1 MVKRCRI
8 KPSCA
13 ISITRKDNILKTIIE
28 LSHQEVKAVLLNG
41 ALKAFVNN
49 IQPSDS
55 TAVIN
60 TQSNAQAQ
68 AQAQASTP
76 TQETAQAPAQAP
88 VETADSPQPTT
99 PAPAQT
105 PAQAPTQEVAYTL
118 EKLQLAAAKLAREG
132 KREELAAIIKA
143 MGFTTI
149 MDLKP
154 EHYNAFAA
162 KLREIGGVL

>member
-1 MVKRCRI
+1 M
-8 KPSCA
+8 
-13 ISITRKDNILKTIIE
+13 KTIIE
-28 LSHQEVKAVLLNG
+28 LSHQEVKSLLLNG
-41 ALKAFVNN
+41 ALKAFVDN

-55 TAVIN
+55 TAVIG
-60 TQSNAQAQ
+60 TQNSVQAQ
-68 AQAQASTP
+68 TSTP
-76 TQETAQAPAQAP
+76 AQVPAQ
-88 VETADSPQPTT
+88 V
-99 PAPAQT
+99 

-149 MDLKP
+149 MDLRP

>member
-1 MVKRCRI
+1 MAKVRRI
-8 KPSCA
+8 EISCA
-13 ISITRKDNILKTIIE
+13 LSITRKDNILKTIIE
-28 LSHQEVKAVLLNG
+28 LSHQEVKSVLLNG
-41 ALKAFVNN
+41 ALKAFVDN

-55 TAVIN
+55 TAVIG
-60 TQSNAQAQ
+60 TQNSAQ
-68 AQAQASTP
+68 
-76 TQETAQAPAQAP
+76 AQAPAQAP
-88 VETADSPQPTT
+88 VETAESTQSTT
-99 PAPAQT
+99 PALAQAPAQT

-154 EHYNAFAA
+154 EHYNTFAA

>member
-1 MVKRCRI
+1 M
-8 KPSCA
+8 
-13 ISITRKDNILKTIIE
+13 KTIIE
-28 LSHQEVKAVLLNG
+28 LSHQEVKSVLLNG

-68 AQAQASTP
+68 AQASTP
-76 TQETAQAPAQAP
+76 TQATAQAPAQAP

>member
-1 MVKRCRI
+1 M
-8 KPSCA
+8 PCA
-13 ISITRKDNILKTIIE
+13 LSVTRKDNILKTIIE
-28 LSHQEVKAVLLNG
+28 LSHQEVKSVLLNG
-41 ALKAFVNN
+41 ALKAFVDN

-55 TAVIN
+55 TAVIG
-60 TQSNAQAQ
+60 TQSNAHA
-68 AQAQASTP
+68 P
-76 TQETAQAPAQAP
+76 AQAPAQAP
-88 VETADSPQPTT
+88 VETAESPQPTT

-132 KREELAAIIKA
+132 KREELAAIINA

-154 EHYNAFAA
+154 EHYNALAA

>member
-1 MVKRCRI
+1 M
-8 KPSCA
+8 
-13 ISITRKDNILKTIIE
+13 KTIIE
-28 LSHQEVKAVLLNG
+28 LSHQEVKSVLLNG
-41 ALKAFVNN
+41 ALKAFVDN

-55 TAVIN
+55 TAVIG
-60 TQSNAQAQ
+60 TQNNAR
-68 AQAQASTP
+68 AQASTL
-76 TQETAQAPAQAP
+76 AQAPAQAP
-88 VETADSPQPTT
+88 VETPESPQPTT
-99 PAPAQT
+99 PAPAQA

-154 EHYNAFAA
+154 EHYNTFAA

>member
-1 MVKRCRI
+1 M
-8 KPSCA
+8 
-13 ISITRKDNILKTIIE
+13 KTIIE
-28 LSHQEVKAVLLNG
+28 LSHQEVKSLLLNG
-41 ALKAFVNN
+41 ALKAFVDN

-55 TAVIN
+55 TAVIG
-60 TQSNAQAQ
+60 T
-68 AQAQASTP
+68 QAQASTP
-76 TQETAQAPAQAP
+76 AQAPAQAP
-88 VETADSPQPTT
+88 VETAESPQPTT

>member
-1 MVKRCRI
+1 M
-8 KPSCA
+8 
-13 ISITRKDNILKTIIE
+13 KTIIE
-28 LSHQEVKAVLLNG
+28 LTHEELLAVLENG
-41 ALKAFVNN
+41 SLETFVKSVPWEAKKAIIGSGNRV
-49 IQPSDS
+49 S
-55 TAVIN
+55 AHE
-60 TQSNAQAQ
+60 QA
-68 AQAQASTP
+68 P
-76 TQETAQAPAQAP
+76 TQAPVQAPA
-88 VETADSPQPTT
+88 ETAVSPQVAA

-154 EHYNAFAA
+154 EQFNTFAA
-162 KLREIGGVL
+162 KIREIGGVL

>member
-1 MVKRCRI
+1 MRRI
-8 KPSCA
+8 KTSCA
-13 ISITRKDNILKTIIE
+13 LSITRKDNILKTIIE
-28 LSHQEVKAVLLNG
+28 LSHQEVKSVLLNG
-41 ALKAFVNN
+41 ALKAFVDN
-49 IQPSDS
+49 IQPSYS
-55 TAVIN
+55 TAVIG
-60 TQSNAQAQ
+60 TQNS

-76 TQETAQAPAQAP
+76 AQAPAQAP
-88 VETADSPQPTT
+88 VETAESPQPTA
-99 PAPAQT
+99 PASAQT

-154 EHYNAFAA
+154 EHYNAFAT
-162 KLREIGGVL
+162 KLREIGGIL

>member
-1 MVKRCRI
+1 M
-8 KPSCA
+8 
-13 ISITRKDNILKTIIE
+13 KTIIE

-41 ALKAFVNN
+41 ALKAFVDN

-55 TAVIN
+55 TAVIG
-60 TQSNAQAQ
+60 TQNSAQAY
-68 AQAQASTP
+68 TP
-76 TQETAQAPAQAP
+76 AQAPAQAP
-88 VETADSPQPTT
+88 VETAESPQKTT
-99 PAPAQT
+99 PA

-154 EHYNAFAA
+154 EHYNSFAA

>member
-1 MVKRCRI
+1 M
-8 KPSCA
+8 
-13 ISITRKDNILKTIIE
+13 KTIIE
-28 LSHQEVKAVLLNG
+28 LSHQEVKSVLLNG
-41 ALKAFVNN
+41 ALKAFVDN

-55 TAVIN
+55 TAVIG
-60 TQSNAQAQ
+60 TQSSAQAP
-68 AQAQASTP
+68 AQV
-76 TQETAQAPAQAP
+76 PAQAP
-88 VETADSPQPTT
+88 VETAESPQSAT
-99 PAPAQT
+99 PAPVQV
-105 PAQAPTQEVAYTL
+105 PAQAPTQEVAYTI

-149 MDLKP
+149 MDLRP

>member
-1 MVKRCRI
+1 MAKVRRI
-8 KPSCA
+8 KTSCA
-13 ISITRKDNILKTIIE
+13 LSVTRKDNILKTIIE
-28 LSHQEVKAVLLNG
+28 LSHQEVKSVLLNG
-41 ALKAFVNN
+41 ALKAFVDN

-55 TAVIN
+55 TAVIG
-60 TQSNAQAQ
+60 TQSNAQA
-68 AQAQASTP
+68 P
-76 TQETAQAPAQAP
+76 VQAP
-88 VETADSPQPTT
+88 VETAESTQSTTHAPTQ
-99 PAPAQT
+99 APAQT

>member
-1 MVKRCRI
+1 M
-8 KPSCA
+8 
-13 ISITRKDNILKTIIE
+13 KTIIE
-28 LSHQEVKAVLLNG
+28 LSHQEVKSVLLNG
-41 ALKAFVNN
+41 ALKAFVDN

-55 TAVIN
+55 TAVIG
-60 TQSNAQAQ
+60 TQSNAQAPAQ
-68 AQAQASTP
+68 APAQAQ
-76 TQETAQAPAQAP
+76 AQAPAQAP
-88 VETADSPQPTT
+88 VETAESPQPTT

-105 PAQAPTQEVAYTL
+105 PAQAPTQEVAYTR

>member
-1 MVKRCRI
+1 M
-8 KPSCA
+8 
-13 ISITRKDNILKTIIE
+13 KTIIE
-28 LSHQEVKAVLLNG
+28 LSHQEVKSVLLNG

-68 AQAQASTP
+68 AQASTP
-76 TQETAQAPAQAP
+76 TQATAQAPAQAP

-105 PAQAPTQEVAYTL
+105 PAQAPTQEVAYKF
-118 EKLQLAAAKLAREG
+118 EDLQLAAAKLAREG

-143 MGFTTI
+143 MGFTAIT
-149 MDLKP
+149 DLKP
-154 EHYNAFAA
+154 EQYNAFAA